1 MKVIEQLGGIII
13 EPKSIDLLLLTFNK
27 ETNLQ
32 EALDLIA
39 IELQSCLYI
48 QRFDFFHKLMIL
60 SSWQSVYSPPA
71 SKPDLLTLFTSHYY
85 KLQTPLSPDQTLF
98 NLLFHLYAQNESEM
112 LSFHLK
118 SLSSNFVI
126 HLRQLSNLSP

>member
-48 QRFDFFHKLMIL
+48 
-60 SSWQSVYSPPA
+60 
-71 SKPDLLTLFTSHYY
+71 
-85 KLQTPLSPDQTLF
+85 
-98 NLLFHLYAQNESEM
+98 
-112 LSFHLK
+112 
-118 SLSSNFVI
+118 
-126 HLRQLSNLSP
+126 